1 MIYLEIYIVIFVIV
15 LLLCVKTDMVFKK
28 YKQQDNKKKIS
39 GMEIAR
45 NVLDDNKLEKV
56 YVIEKKEKVIDVY
69 DYRKKVVRLSSEV
82 FHEVS
87 LYALAVGAYV
97 GMHGVYDKK
106 KNALNKFVETVK
118 PIKVGAYM
126 FSLLILLLGMFSV
139 NEAAFQVALVFFLLA
154 LILSGL
160 EFVVNKN
167 IAYDT
172 YDYLKK
178 NKSFD
183 KEEDEAISEI
193 LQNVY
198 LESFTWFVVRL
209 WYTLL
214 NIINESKKK

>member
-1 MIYLEIYIVIFVIV
+1 MIYLEIYIVLIVIS
-15 LLLCVKTDMVFKK
+15 LLLCVKTDVVFKK

-39 GMEIAR
+39 GMEITR

-56 YVIEKKEKVIDVY
+56 YVIERKEKIMDVY

-82 FHEVS
+82 FHENS

-106 KNALNKFVETVK
+106 NNSLNKFVETVK
-118 PIKVGAYM
+118 PIKAGAYL
-126 FSLLILLLGMFSV
+126 FSLFVLVMSMFSV
-139 NEAAFQVALVFFLLA
+139 NEAAFQIALVFFLLS
-154 LILSGL
+154 LILSVL

-178 NKSFD
+178 SESFD
-183 KEEDEAISEI
+183 KEEDEAISDI

-209 WYTLL
+209 WFSLV
-214 NIINESKKK
+214 NVINEGKKK